1 MIQSNP
7 ISCTALRSLRELSK
21 AYLAMTR
28 CVRQFRNLQQ
38 GEELYCHLVP
48 SRLRALAC
56 SVITDLPAK
65 IFSRPQDSRT
75 QSAHHYNITTHI
87 SGNMPRKSSPKTSRS
102 SDQSSPAKAY
112 LPLSAILNCPSCIS
126 TSVSHSQCKY
136 HIHDIVHNRD
146 RTKQAILSSYHNC
159 MSRMYLSSQE
169 SLSL

>member
-1 MIQSNP
+1 MNQSNP
-7 ISCTALRSLRELSK
+7 ISCTALCSLCELSK
-21 AYLAMTR
+21 VNLAMTR
-28 CVRQFRNLQQ
+28 RVRQFRNLQQ
-38 GEELYCHLVP
+38 GKELYCRLVP

-65 IFSRPQDSRT
+65 IFRRPQGSRT
-75 QSAHHYNITTHI
+75 QSGHHYNITTHI
-87 SGNMPRKSSPKTSRS
+87 NGIMPRKSSPKTTRS
-102 SDQSSPAKAY
+102 SDQSSPAKAT

-136 HIHDIVHNRD
+136 HIHDIAHNRD

-169 SLSL
+169 SLSF